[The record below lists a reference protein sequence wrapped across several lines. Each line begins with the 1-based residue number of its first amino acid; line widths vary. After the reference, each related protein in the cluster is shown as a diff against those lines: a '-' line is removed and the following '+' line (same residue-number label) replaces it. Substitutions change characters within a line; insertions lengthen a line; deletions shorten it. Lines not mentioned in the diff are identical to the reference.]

1 MKLTSFT
8 RGGKTS
14 YGAVIDDGI
23 IDLGRRLKYPTLL
36 SALSANALDEVTKAA
51 SGAAADYKLADV
63 KLLTPMPDAPN
74 YFCVGRN
81 YKGHVAEVAGKL
93 PDYPSMFLRMPSS
106 LAACGEPI
114 IRPIL
119 SGDFDFEGEL
129 ALVIGRGGRHIRQKD
144 ALSHVAGYSI
154 LMDGSIRDYQF
165 NHCLT
170 VGKNFYRTGSFGP
183 WIVTADEIGDPT
195 LLDLHTRLNGTQV
208 QHTRTDDF
216 IFDIP
221 CIIEYV
227 SAFTKLMP
235 GDIIATGTPEGVG
248 FARKPPLW
256 MQAGDTLEVEISKIG
271 ILRNTVV
278 DEQQSHHS

>member
-1 MKLTSFT
+1 MRLASFT
-8 RGGKTS
+8 HGGFHS
-14 YGAVIDDGI
+14 YGAVVGDAVV
-23 IDLGRRLKYPTLL
+23 DLGRRLKYPTLL
-36 SALSANALDEVTKAA
+36 TALAANALDEVKVAA
-51 SGAAADYKLADV
+51 AGAAADLKLADV
-63 KLLTPMPDAPN
+63 TLQVPMPDAAN

-93 PDYPSMFLRMPSS
+93 PEFPSMFLR
-106 LAACGEPI
+106 LARSMVATAEPI
-114 IRPIL
+114 IRPIV

-129 ALVIGRGGRHIRQKD
+129 ALVIGRGGRHIKQKD

-165 NHCLT
+165 KHCLT
-170 VGKNFYRTGSFGP
+170 VGKNFYRSGSFGP

-195 LLDLHTRLNGTQV
+195 LLDLRTRLNGTEV
-208 QHTRTDDF
+208 QHTRTNDF

-221 CIIEYV
+221 YIIEYI
-227 SAFTKLMP
+227 SAYAMLMP

-256 MQAGDTLEVEISKIG
+256 MKPGDALEVEISKIG

-278 DEQQSHHS
+278 AEQQAHNA